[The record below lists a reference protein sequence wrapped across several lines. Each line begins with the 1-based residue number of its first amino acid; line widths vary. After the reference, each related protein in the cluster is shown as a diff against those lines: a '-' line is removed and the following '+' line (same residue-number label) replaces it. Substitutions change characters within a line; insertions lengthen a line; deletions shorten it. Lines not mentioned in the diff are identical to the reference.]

1 MEPSKT
7 SKYHIP
13 VYFKKPNTPPASKK
27 ARTEEGNMKDT
38 TIGYQNEDLDDDFSL
53 QDTQPDTVG
62 LHPTQPQL
70 TSLDIGTTSSSSQLD
85 LDAELC
91 PEFASLENNAADQV
105 SLTGELYT
113 QPDAVDLPPV
123 QSQLNDLNAEDSS
136 TVSS

>member
-1 MEPSKT
+1 
-7 SKYHIP
+7 
-13 VYFKKPNTPPASKK
+13 
-27 ARTEEGNMKDT
+27 MKDT